1 MLKYLFLAGAV
12 ALIASPAIGDPYED
26 ESGKGSYRV
35 YRDRDWL
42 EPDRYD
48 YRRYSRDIPRGHL
61 PPPGSCRVWFDE
73 RPPGQ
78 QPPPTSC
85 REARS
90 LAYRHGGRVIR
101 GGER

>member
-1 MLKYLFLAGAV
+1 MLRYFFLAGVV
-12 ALIASPAIGDPYED
+12 ALIASPALGDPYND

-42 EPDRYD
+42 EPDGYEFRHY
-48 YRRYSRDIPRGHL
+48 DIPRGHL
-61 PPPGSCRVWFDE
+61 PPPGSCRVWFDD
-73 RPPGQ
+73 RPPGH

-85 REARS
+85 REARN
-90 LAYRHGGRVIR
+90 LAYRYGGRVIW